1 MQERRAVAALTR
13 LGVLAFAIAVT
24 VVVADRVTTTLA
36 VDHLHDARHVW
47 GPFGLALTYNSGF
60 AFSLFSGR
68 GLLVTIVLC
77 VAVVVLAF
85 VVGQVRT
92 LPLAVGSGLVL
103 GGAIGNLSE
112 RIVGGPGGE
121 VPDFITLRDWPTFN
135 VADACVTVGV
145 IVIIVAL
152 LFGGRAPARPE
163 AERVA

>member
-1 MQERRAVAALTR
+1 
-13 LGVLAFAIAVT
+13 
-24 VVVADRVTTTLA
+24 
-36 VDHLHDARHVW
+36 
-47 GPFGLALTYNSGF
+47 
-60 AFSLFSGR
+60 
-68 GLLVTIVLC
+68 
-77 VAVVVLAF
+77 
-85 VVGQVRT
+85 
-92 LPLAVGSGLVL
+92 LAVGSGLVL

-163 AERVA
+163 AEGAA